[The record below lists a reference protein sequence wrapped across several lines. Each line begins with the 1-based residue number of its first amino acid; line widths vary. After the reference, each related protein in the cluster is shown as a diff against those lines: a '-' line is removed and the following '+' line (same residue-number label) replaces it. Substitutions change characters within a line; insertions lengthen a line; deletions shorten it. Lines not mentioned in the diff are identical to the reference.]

1 MSYYYIFFIYLGQR
15 SYTYSHSFNTTNIN
29 TNKSPEER
37 KRGGRTL
44 RPGRTEGQQ
53 KPKHPPSR
61 SVKRKQND
69 GSSPDD
75 ERNRS
80 YTVGKIYSAA
90 PNKMASYSG

>member
-1 MSYYYIFFIYLGQR
+1 MKLYYY
-15 SYTYSHSFNTTNIN
+15 
-29 TNKSPEER
+29 
-37 KRGGRTL
+37 
-44 RPGRTEGQQ
+44 
-53 KPKHPPSR
+53 
-61 SVKRKQND
+61 VKRKQND

>member
-29 TNKSPEER
+29 TN
-37 KRGGRTL
+37 GGRTL

-61 SVKRKQND
+61 SVKRKQNN